1 MLLNMDAVE
10 DIDRKELKELL
21 LDKEALK
28 TNDVVVVAEVRGPFL
43 GGGTDV

>member
-1 MLLNMDAVE
+1 MASWDGDPE

-28 TNDVVVVAEVRGPFL
+28 TNDVVVVAQVRTL
-43 GGGTDV
+43 WERWS